1 MAKSSHAAIWS
12 RNACV
17 PPTISPV
24 CASNSTFNSGKSA
37 LILSTATLYS
47 NCCPAA
53 APYSFSKSS
62 SVFIY
67 SFTVIFVAKIAA
79 TVSSYFLF
87 TSSKPL
93 TDFSMLSRISWASFV
108 ANLKLSFTNAI
119 TAARAAN
126 AAIAIPTGPE
136 AGPST
141 DNNVCIV

>member
-1 MAKSSHAAIWS
+1 MAKSSHATIWS

-53 APYSFSKSS
+53 APYCFSKSS

-67 SFTVIFVAKIAA
+67 SSTVIFVAEIAA

-87 TSSKPL
+87 ASSKPS
-93 TDFSMLSRISWASFV
+93 TDFSMLSRIFWASFV
-108 ANLKLSFTNAI
+108 ANLELSTTDI
-119 TAARAAN
+119 IIAARAASP
-126 AAIAIPTGPE
+126 AIAIPTGPE
-136 AGPST
+136 AGPSSA
-141 DNNVCIV
+141 NNV